1 MSEATQPLLAKA
13 EATQPPWARP
23 NIFGRAPENS
33 PFGLRS
39 NSGHDLT
46 FENLEDLQKTIAA
59 GKEKLGLVWSP
70 AQPYLVPPEE
80 IKELWPALDTRERLL
95 AGEQAEKGFK
105 GTLLFGAILLWIAFN
120 NWSLIG
126 LGFVRTQAFGFGAI
140 LLFIFGLWPWWWGRR
155 SVKKSVAGHDLAAEI
170 PEARF
175 DFWIARQKVRVIWG
189 VLVLITLVG
198 AAQFLPSDGIAAAGI
213 IKEKV
218 RFGENWRLLTGAF
231 LHGMP
236 LHFLMNAWALW
247 FFGKR
252 VEILASWPH
261 FLAVLLFSILTA
273 GWATVT
279 FLPNVNSVGIS
290 GGIAGLLG
298 FLLVFETL
306 HAKLVPKTA
315 RRRLLGTL
323 ALMAVIG
330 AIGFQFIDNAAHLG
344 GLLGGM
350 AYAIIVFPKSSSA
363 LRPKTLTQDLILGI
377 ASGLIL
383 VTTAAFAIFQII
395 SN

>member
-1 MSEATQPLLAKA
+1 MS

-23 NIFGRAPENS
+23 NIFGAAPKNS
-33 PFGLRS
+33 PYGMRS
-39 NSGHDLT
+39 VSRRDLV
-46 FENLEDLQKTIAA
+46 FENLEDLQKTIAD

-70 AQPYLVPPEE
+70 AQPHLVPPEE
-80 IKELWPALDTRERLL
+80 IEELWPALDTRERLL

-120 NWSLIG
+120 NWSLLG
-126 LGFVRTQAFGFGAI
+126 FGFVRTQAFGLGAI
-140 LLFIFGLWPWWWGRR
+140 LLVIFGLWPWWWGRR

-175 DFWIARQKVRVIWG
+175 DLWITRQKVHVIW
-189 VLVLITLVG
+189 VILALITIVS

-213 IKEKV
+213 IKENV
-218 RFGENWRLLTGAF
+218 RLGENWRILTGAF

-236 LHFLMNAWALW
+236 LHFLMNASALW

-273 GWATVT
+273 GWATVA
-279 FLPNVNSVGIS
+279 FLPSVNSVGIS

-315 RRRLLGTL
+315 RRRLLATL
-323 ALMAVIG
+323 VLMAVIG

-363 LRPKTLTQDLILGI
+363 LRPKTLTQDRVLGI
-377 ASGLIL
+377 ASGLVL
-383 VTTAAFAIFQII
+383 LSTAVFAIFRIVTA
-395 SN
+395 